1 MDKFLRLG
9 AYFAFKMYDNV
20 KRKNDNDAGS
30 VVSISETRQDISEI
44 SFSDIESSDFWEKLI
59 PKIKIRQG
67 LLYYYFIV
75 LYYLSQ

>member
-1 MDKFLRLG
+1 
-9 AYFAFKMYDNV
+9 MYDNV